1 MHRRDLLR
9 AIAGALP
16 LAAGI
21 TPDELLAVGRAVH
34 RGLPQAGGALAVL
47 DSHQNRTVT
56 LLAEMIIPETDT
68 PGATA
73 ARVNEFIDRLLAE
86 WYPPADRDRFLR
98 GLADLD
104 SRSVNA
110 FGARFVEAAE
120 AQRVALVSG
129 LDAERAA
136 LSDAPAERPQHFFA
150 QMKWLTL
157 YGYYTSEIGVTREL
171 RYLTIPGRYDP
182 CVAAGLGPAP
192 GGGR

>member
-1 MHRRDLLR
+1 MQRRDLLR

-21 TPDELLAVGRAVH
+21 SPDELLAIGRTVH
-34 RGLPQAGGALAVL
+34 RTLPQAGGALKVL
-47 DSHQNRTVT
+47 DAHQNRTVT

-73 ARVNEFIDRLLAE
+73 ARVNEFIDRLLAD
-86 WYPPADRDRFLR
+86 WSPAADRDRFLR

-104 SRSVNA
+104 VRSVDA
-110 FGARFVEAAE
+110 FGTRFVEATE
-120 AQRVALVSG
+120 AQRVALLSE
-129 LDAERAA
+129 LDTERAA
-136 LSDAPAERPQHFFA
+136 LSDAAAEGSQHFFTR
-150 QMKWLTL
+150 MKWLTL
-157 YGYYTSEIGVTREL
+157 YGYYTSEIGVTQEL
-171 RYLTIPGRYDP
+171 RYVMIPGRYDP